1 MKIVIADDHAMIIEG
16 LQLCFGANPAYEVV
30 GVAEDGDRLME
41 MVERH
46 RPDVAVL
53 DITMPR
59 MNGIEATRE
68 IVRRFNGETRCV
80 ILSMHRDG
88 QYVVEAFRAGARGYI
103 VKSSAFRELEF
114 AVNSVMEGKTYV
126 SPEVSD
132 VLVGALNEP
141 APVGG
146 GPSLSGL
153 TRRER
158 QTLQLLAEGLSVKE
172 ISYKFG
178 VSHKTV
184 HAYRASVLDK
194 LQIDSLAGLTKFAI
208 RHGITNV
215 G

>member
-16 LQLCFGANPAYEVV
+16 LQLCFGSNPRYQVV
-30 GVAEDGDRLME
+30 GVAEDGDQLMA
-41 MVERH
+41 MVDEH
-46 RPDVAVL
+46 RPEVAVL
-53 DITMPR
+53 DITMPK

-68 IVRRFNGETRCV
+68 ICRRYGTDTKCI

-88 QYVVEAFRAGARGYI
+88 EYVVEAFRAGARGYV

-141 APVGG
+141 APTAA
-146 GPSLSGL
+146 GPSLASL

-158 QTLQLLAEGLSVKE
+158 QTLQLLAEGMSVKE

-184 HAYRASVLDK
+184 HAYRAAVLEK

-215 G
+215 D